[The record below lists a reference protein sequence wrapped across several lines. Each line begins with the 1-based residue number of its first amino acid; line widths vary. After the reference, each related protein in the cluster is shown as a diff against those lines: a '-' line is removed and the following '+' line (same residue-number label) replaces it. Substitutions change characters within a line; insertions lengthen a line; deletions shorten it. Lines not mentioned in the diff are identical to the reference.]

1 MPLLPSK
8 NNAKEFDQSAI
19 SVLTDLKKG
28 GNDKRNEF
36 IWVHQERI
44 YAVALLGTGDHE
56 HAAEVTISSFNNA
69 FSALN
74 QGLPKNPDMSIW
86 DWLSQYVV
94 EAMGEY
100 HSQNSGPPDEEDTDP
115 AQDGSASMDWET
127 TVLLGV
133 QRVKRC
139 IGSLP
144 QELKRIFLLRHSL
157 DLNYEQIS
165 IVTNQKVEKCMALL
179 YRSRVQVVKCLGRG

>member
-8 NNAKEFDQSAI
+8 NNTKEFDQSAQA
-19 SVLTDLKKG
+19 VLSDLKKG
-28 GNDKRNEF
+28 GADKRNEF
-36 IWVHQERI
+36 IWVHQERV
-44 YAVALLGTGDHE
+44 YAVALLGTGNHDH
-56 HAAEVTISSFNNA
+56 ASEVTISAFNNA
-69 FSALN
+69 FSALG
-74 QGLPKNPDMSIW
+74 QGLPKNPDMTIW

-100 HSQNSGPPDEEDTDP
+100 HTQNSGPLDEENIDP

-144 QELKRIFLLRHSL
+144 QELKTVFLLRHNL

-165 IVTNQKVEKCMALL
+165 IVSNQSVEKCMAQLF
-179 YRSRVQVVKCLGRG
+179 RARVQVVKCLGRG